1 MKKILEIKEI
11 MPGVMEVRLEAT
23 KRVKI
28 WLMRVEEKYGV
39 TSCEPQICPLY
50 NECPKLKSPLKKY
63 PSFGEFCNRL
73 FTDYPDLSL
82 RLATKYGITNINQ
95 VVPIKRR

>member
-1 MKKILEIKEI
+1 
-11 MPGVMEVRLEAT
+11 MEVRLEAT

-28 WLMRVEEKYGV
+28 WLMRVEGYGI
-39 TSCEPQICPLY
+39 TSCEPQTCPLY
-50 NECPKLKSPLKKY
+50 YECPKLKSPLKKY

-73 FTDYPDLSL
+73 FTDYPDLPL

-95 VVPIKRR
+95 VVPVMKK